1 MNKSQNNTEDNEE
14 LENETVKLN
23 IHIGDNIYA
32 DEGKRGDSLWVP
44 TMYKAHSAG
53 YLKFIISLHSLK
65 KTWDE
70 ALAVIVAVI
79 IGNTLVGI
87 VFLNI
92 FCDE

>member
-1 MNKSQNNTEDNEE
+1 
-14 LENETVKLN
+14 
-23 IHIGDNIYA
+23 
-32 DEGKRGDSLWVP
+32 
-44 TMYKAHSAG
+44 MYKAHSAG